1 LNDLDVSADYMERL
15 VDETLRSLPQV
26 FIDPEVQA
34 VREELEALKDQS
46 SHFRSMCK
54 VSLDSAVLRDRA
66 EGGWISLEWAGTTV
80 QPTYETETERYP

>member
-1 LNDLDVSADYMERL
+1 MNDLDVSADYMERL

-46 SHFRSMCK
+46 SHFRFMCK
-54 VSLDSAVLRDRA
+54 VSPDSAVLLERT
-66 EGGWISLEWAGTTV
+66 EGVWVSLERAGTTV
-80 QPTYETETERYP
+80 